1 MKIGCVKEIKAQ
13 EYRVG
18 VTPDHVKAYCKHGH
32 RFLIESRAGLD
43 SGYSDE
49 DYAQC
54 GAQIIDQGKDVW
66 AEAEMIIKVKE
77 PLESEY
83 PYLREGLIL
92 FTYLHLAASEAL
104 TMAMLNSGTTGI
116 AYETIVDQNG
126 LPCLRPMSEIAGRLS
141 IQEGAKY
148 LEKPFGGR
156 GVLLGG
162 VPGVKNAKVII
173 LGAGIVGMNALKIAV
188 GFGADVTILD
198 IDINKLTYLDDLYGN
213 RIQTLYS
220 TDDIIENELKDA
232 DLVIGSVLIPGA
244 AAPKLVKREYL
255 KNMKPGSVMVDVAI
269 DQGGCFETSK
279 ATYHQDPIFA
289 VDKVIHYCVGNMPGA
304 VPFTATLALTQS
316 TLRYGLAIA
325 DLGFA
330 EAGKRIP
337 GLAAGINT
345 LSGKC
350 MNDNVARLFHLN

>member
-18 VTPDHVKAYCKHGH
+18 VTPDNVKEYCKHGH
-32 RFLIESRAGLD
+32 SFMIESGAGID

-49 DYAQC
+49 DYRKC
-54 GAQIIDQGKDVW
+54 GAQIIDQCKDVW
-66 AEAEMIIKVKE
+66 ADADMVIKVKE

-83 PYLREGLIL
+83 QYLRKGLIL
-92 FTYLHLAASEAL
+92 FTYLHLAASEEL

-116 AYETIVDQNG
+116 AYETIVDQNS

-148 LEKPFGGR
+148 LERPMGGS

-162 VPGVKNAKVII
+162 VPGVPAAKVLI
-173 LGAGIVGMNALKIAV
+173 LGAGTVGMNALKIAV
-188 GFGADVTILD
+188 GFGADATIMD
-198 IDINKLTYLDDLYGN
+198 IDINKLTYLDDIYGN
-213 RIQTLYS
+213 KIHTLYS
-220 TDDIIENELKDA
+220 TEANVEKALRDA

-244 AAPKLVKREYL
+244 AAPKMVKRSHL
-255 KNMKPGSVMVDVAI
+255 KTMKPGTVMVDVAI

-279 ATYHQDPIFA
+279 VTYHQDPVYT
-289 VDKVIHYCVGNMPGA
+289 VDGIVHYCVGNMPGA
-304 VPFTATLALTQS
+304 VPFTSTLALTNS

-325 DLGFA
+325 DFGYE
-330 EAGKRIP
+330 EAAKKIP
-337 GLAAGINT
+337 GLAPGLNT
-345 LSGKC
+345 CHSKC
-350 MNDNVARLFHLN
+350 VNTKVAQLFGLA